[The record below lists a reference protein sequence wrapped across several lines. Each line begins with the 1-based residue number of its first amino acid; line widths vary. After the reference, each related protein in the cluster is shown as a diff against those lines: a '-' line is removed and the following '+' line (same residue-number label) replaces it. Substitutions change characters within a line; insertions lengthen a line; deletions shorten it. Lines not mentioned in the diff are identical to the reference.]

1 MKTMSLSEHL
11 LCDPTLI
18 GAQIRL
24 IPDETT
30 DAANTE
36 DLFVGSSP

>member
-1 MKTMSLSEHL
+1 MGLSKDL

-24 IPDETT
+24 IPDETA

-36 DLFVGSSP
+36 DLIVGISP